1 METPRTCKWQ
11 AYSEKKKK
19 GYFDTFRK
27 SEAGNLKIKTKNTYR
42 HLQQCFENQKYITK
56 LCKISALYTFR
67 VSHDAQNL
75 THLWESNKKCSK
87 RQTKTPEKL
96 T

>member
-1 METPRTCKWQ
+1 MPLYKEKALRWKLLEHANDRPTL
-11 AYSEKKKK
+11 KKKK

-42 HLQQCFENQKYITK
+42 HLQQCFENQKYITE
-56 LCKISALYTFR
+56 LCKISASYTFR

-75 THLWESNKKCSK
+75 THL
-87 RQTKTPEKL
+87 
-96 T
+96 